1 MSIGEDRIAA
11 RNVERA
17 MMIMVAAMILLPAI
31 DALAK
36 VLAAT
41 VPAGL
46 IAWSRFAFQT
56 SLLAPAAMQKRRTAQ
71 RGLQLTH
78 AARGALLAL
87 TTLMFFAAVRVL
99 PLAEAISIFFV
110 EPLILTLLSAVLLR
124 ESIGWRRISAVA
136 VGFAGALIIIRPSYE
151 VFGPHALLPLGA
163 AFCFALYLILTRRI
177 APRED
182 PTTMQFYAGFYGF
195 LVMSAGLAFGW
206 ALDIKVLTPVWPS
219 LQDWSLL
226 ALVGIVA
233 TVGHQMVVHAFRRA
247 EAAILA
253 PFQYLEIVAA
263 TAYGFILFN
272 DFPDATTW
280 LGVAI
285 IVGSGVYVFHRER
298 TLARDEPQKPTL
310 RVS

>member
-1 MSIGEDRIAA
+1 MSASEGRTAE

-17 MMIMVAAMILLPAI
+17 MLIMVAAMLLLPAI

-56 SLLAPAAMQKRRTAQ
+56 TLLAPDALRKRRSAQ

-124 ESIGWRRISAVA
+124 ESIGWRRISAV
-136 VGFAGALIIIRPSYE
+136 VIGFAGALIIIRPSYE
-151 VFGPHALLPLGA
+151 IFGPHALLPLGA

-182 PTTMQFYAGFYGF
+182 PTTMQFHAGFFGF
-195 LVMSAGLAFGW
+195 LVMSAGLAIGW
-206 ALDIKVLTPVWPS
+206 GLDIAVLTPVWPT
-219 LQDWSLL
+219 LPEWGLL
-226 ALVGIVA
+226 ALIGIVA

-253 PFQYLEIVAA
+253 PFQYLEIVGA
-263 TAYGFILFN
+263 TTYGFILFG

-285 IVGSGVYVFHRER
+285 IVGSGFYVFHRER
-298 TLARDEPQKPTL
+298 TLARQVPPQSP
-310 RVS
+310 R

>member
-1 MSIGEDRIAA
+1 MSLNDDRAAA

-17 MMIMVAAMILLPAI
+17 MLIMVVAMLLLPAI

-46 IAWSRFAFQT
+46 IAWSRFAFQ
-56 SLLAPAAMQKRRTAQ
+56 SALLAPAALKMRHSAQ
-71 RGLQLTH
+71 PVH
-78 AARGALLAL
+78 AARGALLAV

-124 ESIGWRRISAVA
+124 ESIGWRRISAVI

-151 VFGPHALLPLGA
+151 IFGLHALLPLGA

-182 PTTMQFYAGFYGF
+182 PTTMQFHAGFYGF
-195 LVMSAGLAFGW
+195 LVMSAGLAAGW
-206 ALDIKVLTPVWPS
+206 AFDIGVLTPVWPTMT
-219 LQDWSLL
+219 DWVLL
-226 ALVGIVA
+226 ALIGVVA

-253 PFQYLEIVAA
+253 PFQYLEIVGA
-263 TAYGFILFN
+263 TAYGFILFG

-285 IVGSGVYVFHRER
+285 IVGSGFYVFHRER
-298 TLARDEPQKPTL
+298 TLARAERPQSL
-310 RVS
+310 R